1 MEGIPFLSD
10 IPLIGR
16 LFRYDKDD
24 FSKTY
29 LFVFI
34 TPNIINSPEELS
46 KITEEHQKLA
56 DELNKKLEETRKNKS
71 KKRNNEEE
79 VGK

>member
-1 MEGIPFLSD
+1 MSD

-24 FSKTY
+24 FSRTY

-34 TPNIINSPEELS
+34 THHIINSPEDLS
-46 KITEEHQKLA
+46 RITEEHQKLA
-56 DELNKKLEETRKNKS
+56 DELNKKLND
-71 KKRNNEEE
+71 KKKKDIKIVENREP
-79 VGK
+79 KD